1 MLKFLTATITAVALI
16 GLLAGS
22 AAIAGPTNDLPP
34 AAIVHQLV
42 ADGHEVRGIKC
53 KPGVCTVAI
62 RDNFGIVNQYAVNAR
77 TGQVIKNGILSR
89 FAHVPGVGE
98 INGIDAMLAAAQV
111 GHFNLISIE
120 YRGGTYDIRAK
131 DDAGEIGR
139 FKVNAVSKAVVEIEN

>member
-1 MLKFLTATITAVALI
+1 MLKFLTTTITAAILI
-16 GLLAGS
+16 GLSTGS

-62 RDNFGIVNQYAVNAR
+62 RESFGIVNQYAVNSR
-77 TGQVIKNGILSR
+77 TGQVNKSSILSR
-89 FAHVPGVGE
+89 FAHVSGVRE
-98 INGIDAMLAAAQV
+98 INGIDAMLAVANI
-111 GHFNLISIE
+111 GHFDLISID